1 MFHGT
6 HCVLLQ
12 IMKHFT
18 YRQELPLLKNNALR
32 NTVPGCIQLYN
43 NLTGETKLKQFE
55 RVANQVVTLGLHY
68 LRKRTNEEILS
79 LKEKLSVTT
88 DTVVKIFSRTLVK
101 GALYYSEQFT
111 RVMKRNS
118 FTVLLDNGH
127 TITVCYYIVVGRL
140 DYLLLEDSKTNHT
153 FQC

>member
-1 MFHGT
+1 M
-6 HCVLLQ
+6 
-12 IMKHFT
+12 
-18 YRQELPLLKNNALR
+18 LLKFGA
-32 NTVPGCIQLYN
+32 V
-43 NLTGETKLKQFE
+43 
-55 RVANQVVTLGLHY
+55 
-68 LRKRTNEEILS
+68 LS
-79 LKEKLSVTT
+79 IICGFLM
-88 DTVVKIFSRTLVK
+88 
-101 GALYYSEQFT
+101 YYSEQFT